1 MEHSVEIILV
11 VAICTMLT
19 RALPFWVLGGRKEIP
34 QTIQYLGKVL
44 PSGIMAILV
53 VYCLKGIQF
62 VEGNRGIP
70 EILGVLIV
78 VGLHLWKRNI
88 LFSIGGGTVGYMIL
102 LHLIK

>member
-1 MEHSVEIILV
+1 MEHSMEIILV
-11 VAICTMLT
+11 VAICTLLT

-62 VEGNRGIP
+62 VEGSRGIP

-88 LFSIGGGTVGYMIL
+88 LLSIGGGTVAYMIL